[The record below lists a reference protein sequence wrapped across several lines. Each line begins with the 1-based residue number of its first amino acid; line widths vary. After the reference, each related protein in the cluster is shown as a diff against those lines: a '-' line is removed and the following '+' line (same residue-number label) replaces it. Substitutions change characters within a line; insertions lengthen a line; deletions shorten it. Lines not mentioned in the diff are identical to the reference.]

1 MVETMRIITG
11 TARGRKLKTL
21 EGNDVRPT
29 TDKVKEAMF
38 SAVQFQIPGA
48 CVLDLFAGSG
58 QLGLEALSRGAEKAV
73 FVDKSKASINVVT
86 ENIASAEFNDRSR
99 VVYMDAAD
107 FLKSDREKYD
117 LVFLDP
123 PYNLG
128 ILEKILPLLEERM
141 NDGGKIICEHEQRL
155 ELPDKI
161 GRIYLKKKYKYGKI
175 EISQFI
181 FDET

>member
-1 MVETMRIITG
+1 MRIITG
-11 TARGRKLKTL
+11 SARGRKLKTL

-48 CVLDLFAGSG
+48 SVLDLFGGSG

-73 FVDKSKASINVVT
+73 FVDKSKASVNVIT
-86 ENIASAEFNDRSR
+86 ENIAATEFTDRSR
-99 VVYMDAAD
+99 VVYMDSID
-107 FLKSDREKYD
+107 FLKTDRGKYD

-123 PYNLG
+123 PYNKG
-128 ILEKILPLLEERM
+128 ILEQVLPLLESHM
-141 NDGGKIICEHEQRL
+141 NEGGRIICEHEQKL
-155 ELPDKI
+155 ELPEKI
-161 GRIYLKKKYKYGKI
+161 GALVLKKKYKYGKI

-181 FDET
+181 YDNN

>member
-1 MVETMRIITG
+1 MRVIAG
-11 TARGRKLKTL
+11 TARSLQLKAPLGDHT
-21 EGNDVRPT
+21 RPT
-29 TDKVKEAMF
+29 TDRIKETLFNMI
-38 SAVQFQIPGA
+38 QGEIPG
-48 CVLDLFAGSG
+48 CVFLDMFAGSG
-58 QLGLEALSRGAEKAV
+58 SIGIEALSRGAEKAV